1 MTAIAPTMTLSG
13 LRKAAI
19 IVMALGAEGSTR
31 LFKHLQEAEIEQI
44 VREVA
49 AIGSVPSDM
58 GERVLDE
65 FCQMTSASDYISSGG
80 VEHARRLLDKSLG
93 PDVSRR
99 ILDRVVKSFN
109 SSAGFAALEKANPS
123 SCRNSFSASIR
134 RRSR

>member
-1 MTAIAPTMTLSG
+1 MTGLAPTTALTG

-19 IVMALGAEGSTR
+19 VVMSLGSEASTR
-31 LFKHLQEAEIEQI
+31 LFKHLQEAEIELI

-49 AIGSVPSDM
+49 MIGSVPSEI

-65 FCQMTSASDYISSGG
+65 FHQMTSASEYIASGG

-109 SSAGFAALEKANPS
+109 SAAGFTALEKANPQQLS
-123 SCRNSFSASIR
+123 KFILGEHPQ
-134 RRSR
+134 